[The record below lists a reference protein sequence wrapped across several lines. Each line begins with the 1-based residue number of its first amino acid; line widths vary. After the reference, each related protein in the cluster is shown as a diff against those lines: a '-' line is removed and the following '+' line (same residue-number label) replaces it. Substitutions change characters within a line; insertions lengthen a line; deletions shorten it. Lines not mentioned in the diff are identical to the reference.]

1 MLKRDC
7 CWWEI
12 LADHRESFEF
22 LTERIGEALK
32 GEGNRDGKLRTVCRL
47 LKDNVSYYNWV
58 GFYIVDEKRRNE
70 LFLGPFEGE
79 CTEHTRI
86 AFGRG
91 ICGQAAQIGR
101 TFLVQD
107 VSKEK
112 NYLSCSTNVKSEIVV
127 PIFKNKQVIGEL
139 DIDSYALSPFTN
151 QDEVFLKRVS
161 EMVSRIL

>member
-1 MLKRDC
+1 M
-7 CWWEI
+7 
-12 LADHRESFEF
+12 ADHRESFEF